1 MSTRHLARS
10 VVLQALFAWDMQGRK
25 EGVLEEQV
33 KFSQAEFGVG
43 LEDDPFAGE
52 LAEGIARKQQ
62 ILDDVIAKAAPEWPI
77 DKISGVDRN
86 ALRIGLYEL
95 LFGDR
100 TQVPPKVALNEA
112 IELAKTFGGENSG
125 RFVNGVLGTIYKELG
140 EPGKDDISKKKK
152 AQEPVDPATLPVE
165 YKAAAV
171 VFSVDENMALRFAM
185 VHDVFGYWTLAKG
198 SIAADEDESA
208 GAAREVQKEI
218 GVPVE
223 ILEKLG
229 ENEYIANHPENG
241 KIRKSVRYFLAKGPF
256 QELELDR
263 GTGGLDDARWF
274 EASEVSDL
282 RMYADVTDIIRNA
295 VERIVASHL
304 KTNQ

>member
-10 VVLQALFAWDMQGRK
+10 IVMQALFAWDVHGRK
-25 EGVLEEQV
+25 DEALKEQLD
-33 KFSQAEFGVG
+33 FAQTEFGVG
-43 LEDDPFAGE
+43 LELDTFMME

-62 ILDDVIAKAAPEWPI
+62 ILDDIISKAAPEWPI

-140 EPGKDDISKKKK
+140 EPGKDEVSKKKK
-152 AQEPVDPATLPVE
+152 PQEPVDPATLPVE
-165 YKAAAV
+165 KKGAAV
-171 VFSVDENMALRFAM
+171 VFSIDESGTLRFAM

-198 SIAADEDESA
+198 SIEEGETDEE
-208 GAAREVQKEI
+208 GTAREVREEI
-218 GVPVE
+218 GINAD

-241 KIRKSVRYFLAKGPF
+241 KIRKAVQYFLARAHH
-256 QELELDR
+256 EDLTLDP

-282 RMYADVTDIIRNA
+282 RMYADVTDIIRKA
-295 VERIVASHL
+295 VERIVASYFVP
-304 KTNQ
+304 KA